1 MNALTRKAVADVTR
15 RVGRT
20 ILMVLGIMIGVLG
33 ITAVNQANS
42 QIGGTFL
49 YNTDPTA
56 VPSITMIAD
65 TSRLPASTMA
75 AIERLPAIEK
85 IQLRTLYSAPWQF
98 AGRSADHTLQLFAY
112 PDVSAIQLS
121 PFQIISG
128 RFPGPGEVVLDTRN
142 LQEGYPAALGD
153 TIAIVAPD
161 GHLVSLRVVG
171 LSRTQGWAVPGGGP
185 GANPFGY
192 ASPAGLTQLAT
203 ASGSDSARQEIL
215 VRTPDTAVVQ
225 TYQAITRILQNEH
238 VRVDPKSSWRLTAGG
253 ADTQLSITGPLTVI
267 QFLAVLSLVL
277 VCSMIFN
284 AVTTL
289 LTEQIQVI
297 GTMKALG
304 GTQRRIVGSY
314 LLTVALYSV
323 VGTALGLELGLV
335 GGYQVASLLSSTVQL
350 TVGGAAVALDA
361 GPFQFSPPVLVS
373 SVLVGLL
380 VPQLAALWP
389 LWTGTRITV
398 REAMAAY
405 GVRMGKEQ
413 AFKRAWGWQFQWVPQ
428 LVWLGLRGLFRR
440 PGRTTFT
447 LVALTL
453 SGAIFLAV
461 QMGNVSLGLAVTTE
475 SSPIAHPDVRIDMNA
490 GSQQAVAAIRS
501 LSNVQSAVPVTFGDA
516 ILGENRLFLTAV
528 PADQYL
534 PHLVAGRWL
543 RPHEQG
549 SIVLNQVAVQRLHL
563 QVGDQI
569 ALTLIVNSQ
578 PIETAQVRWAIVGL
592 IHASDYVDGSADAQG
607 TLGEAF
613 ITPDTLNG
621 AIHRAGDF
629 ADRIIVHARNHSPQ
643 ALQQLQAQ
651 ITNVLAR
658 LGQENTQVRTIQ
670 QLDQGFTDP
679 LPTIYSLFYAVAI
692 VVAFVGLLSLA
703 LTLATSVL
711 EHRLEIGVLRAVG
724 ATGWHV
730 GVVFCVEG
738 LALAALACAF
748 SVVFGLPGGVILI
761 QVLATFLGLLDIAV
775 SPLLILSTIL
785 FIITVAIVASVGPAF
800 VASRMSIHS
809 ILHYE

>member
-15 RVGRT
+15 RVDRT
-20 ILMVLGIMIGVLG
+20 ILMVLGIMIGVMG
-33 ITAVNQANS
+33 FTAVNQANS

-192 ASPAGLTQLAT
+192 ASPAGLTQ
-203 ASGSDSARQEIL
+203 
-215 VRTPDTAVVQ
+215 
-225 TYQAITRILQNEH
+225 
-238 VRVDPKSSWRLTAGG
+238 
-253 ADTQLSITGPLTVI
+253 
-267 QFLAVLSLVL
+267 
-277 VCSMIFN
+277 
-284 AVTTL
+284 
-289 LTEQIQVI
+289 QIQVI

-304 GTQRRIVGSY
+304 GARWRIVGSY

-361 GPFQFSPPVLVS
+361 GPFQLSPPVLVS

-405 GVRMGKEQ
+405 GVRMGKDQ
-413 AFKRAWGWQFQWVPQ
+413 AFKRVWGRQFQWVPQ

-569 ALTLIVNSQ
+569 ALTLIVDSQ

-629 ADRIIVHARNHSPQ
+629 ADRIIVHAHNHSPQ